1 MKARLMAAALV
12 FSACAHQRPVG
23 EQAHQWVNAGALLVD
38 VRTPEEFAAH
48 HLEGAVN
55 IPVNELPERLDEL
68 GPPETP
74 LVLYC
79 GTGKR
84 SSKAEHL
91 LRERGFQQ
99 IVNLGPMSAWSPSG
113 SAVQEPRR

>member
-1 MKARLMAAALV
+1 MKLLFIVAAVL
-12 FSACAHQRPVG
+12 FSACAHQRPVRD
-23 EQAHQWVNAGALLVD
+23 QAHQWVNAGALLVD
-38 VRTPEEFAAH
+38 VRTPEEFAAE

-55 IPVNELPERLDEL
+55 IPVNELPERIEEL
-68 GPPETP
+68 GSPETP

-84 SSKAEHL
+84 SSKAERL

-99 IVNLGPMSAWSPSG
+99 IVNLGPMSAW
-113 SAVQEPRR
+113 